1 MTHILAKDPSSTQD
15 WWAKQRHHLYGYPS
29 GTMHLQQLS
38 KVLHWPK
45 ELPLA
50 PLKQKISAVK
60 HFLLTDSQK
69 KKKAFILTLL
79 YELLPVLKAE
89 LI

>member
-38 KVLHWPK
+38 KVLHWSK

-50 PLKQKISAVK
+50 PLHKKISAVSISVD
-60 HFLLTDSQK
+60 TT
-69 KKKAFILTLL
+69 FIPDHQGA
-79 YELLPVLKAE
+79 YF
-89 LI
+89 